1 MLDLL
6 IDATFISGAST
17 AVTAIATIALF
28 VVTAVLAKETRR
40 LANLSSQPQVV
51 ATIQR
56 NRWGFGF
63 ADLHVA
69 NTGNAAAFD
78 IQVSFDPPLEIDPV
92 GDDATPPL
100 QSVSVLKPG
109 QAVDSYLVEFQRIID
124 QTYAV
129 TISWKNNPKATR
141 RETLVYT
148 LRIADIKGSSQLGA
162 SDPAVQIADD
172 IRKMRED
179 LHKLTTGW
187 SKPKVDVFTSAD
199 RQAERDKRQREM
211 EERRAARLLQP
222 PPPQVRRGAFQ
233 WLMALLGRTLR

>member
-6 IDATFISGAST
+6 TDATFISGAST

-28 VVTAVLAKETRR
+28 VVTTVLAKETRR

-63 ADLHVA
+63 ADLHVT

-78 IQVSFDPPLEIDPV
+78 IQVAFDPPLEIDPV
-92 GDDATPPL
+92 DEDSPPPL
-100 QSVSVLKPG
+100 QSISVLKPG

-124 QTYAV
+124 QTYTV
-129 TISWKNNPKATR
+129 VISWKHRPKDKR

-148 LRIADIKGSSQLGA
+148 LRIGDIKGSSQLGA
-162 SDPAVQIADD
+162 SDPLVQIADD

-179 LHKLTTGW
+179 MHKFATGW

-199 RQAERDKRQREM
+199 RQAERDKRQREI
-211 EERRAARLLQP
+211 EERRAAAL
-222 PPPQVRRGAFQ
+222 PQSATPQAPRG
-233 WLMALLGRTLR
+233 LLGKLAALFGRT

>member
-6 IDATFISGAST
+6 TDAAFISGAST

-40 LANLSSQPQVV
+40 LANLSAQPQVV

-69 NTGNAAAFD
+69 NTGNATAFD
-78 IQVSFDPPLEIDPV
+78 IQVIFDPPLEIDPV
-92 GDDATPPL
+92 DEDATQPL
-100 QSVSVLKPG
+100 RSISVLKPG

-124 QTYAV
+124 QTYTV
-129 TISWKNNPKATR
+129 TISWKHSPKNKR
-141 RETLVYT
+141 RDTLVYT

-172 IRKMRED
+172 IRKIRED
-179 LHKLTTGW
+179 MHKLATGW

-199 RQAERDKRQREM
+199 RQVELDKRQREK
-211 EERRAARLLQP
+211 EERRAAALP
-222 PPPQVRRGAFQ
+222 KPAAPQSPRG
-233 WLMALLGRTLR
+233 LLGKLAALFGRT